1 MFSKTRR
8 LVALAVFVV
17 IAAFAV
23 GCGGGDDDGGGDTS
37 GSTSSAPSTQASA
50 ESAGDGNTPQAGAA
64 QEGVGGQVP
73 SDKTIGFLN
82 IQGTA
87 PAAQRLQA
95 AFEAGAAKW
104 GWKVNVVDAQG
115 DPAKMASGVQT
126 FVNQKV
132 DAIVTISV
140 QPAAAQQALQAAKD
154 AGIPAIDIGG
164 PVSDPDGLYAAQ
176 FVPNDYGLAAELFS
190 FIINDLNGEGDLV
203 AIDQN
208 QQAVPALIARAKLV
222 EPLFGDTKI
231 KVVANAEADFK
242 NPVQSAV
249 QAAQDLLSANPNAKG
264 IITYQDYQFG
274 PVSQALKNST
284 KFKDVKVYGFYA
296 GEDTLQALRD
306 PDSPAR
312 AVADSPVSDSAW
324 VAVDALVR
332 YFTNDTEP
340 TSVSQWLRP
349 YPLTLISDENVN
361 INVPSDAKEYPFPS
375 AEEYYA
381 KLWESQGFESQG

>member
-1 MFSKTRR
+1 MFRTTRR
-8 LVALAVFVV
+8 LVALALLGLM
-17 IAAFAV
+17 AALVA
-23 GCGGGDDDGGGDTS
+23 GCGGSDSSSDTS
-37 GSTSSAPSTQASA
+37 ATTAAATTQAATTTAADS
-50 ESAGDGNTPQAGAA
+50 NTPQAGAA

-73 SDKTIGFLN
+73 SGKTVGFLN

-95 AFEAGAAKW
+95 AFEEGAKQW
-104 GWKVNVVDAQG
+104 GWKVSVVDAQG

-140 QPAAAQQALQAAKD
+140 QPAAAQQALQAAKA

-164 PVSDPDGLYAAQ
+164 PVPDPSGLYAAQ

-190 FIINDLNGEGDLV
+190 FIVNDLDGKGDLV
-203 AIDQN
+203 AIDQK

-222 EPLFGDTKI
+222 EPIFGDTGI
-231 KVVANAEADFK
+231 KVVADAEADFK
-242 NPVQSAV
+242 NPVQSSV
-249 QAAQDLLSANPNAKG
+249 QAAQNLLSAHPEAKG
-264 IITYQDYQFG
+264 IITYQDYQFA

-284 KFKDVKVYGFYA
+284 KFKNVKVYGFYA

-312 AVADSPVSDSAW
+312 AVADSPVADSAW

-332 YFTNDTEP
+332 YFTNQTAP
-340 TSVSQWLRP
+340 ASVNQWLRP
-349 YPLTLISDENVN
+349 YPLTLISDSNVAL
-361 INVPSDAKEYPFPS
+361 NVPADAKEYPFPS
-375 AEEYYA
+375 AQEYYT
-381 KLWESQGFESQG
+381 KLWQTQGFEAQG